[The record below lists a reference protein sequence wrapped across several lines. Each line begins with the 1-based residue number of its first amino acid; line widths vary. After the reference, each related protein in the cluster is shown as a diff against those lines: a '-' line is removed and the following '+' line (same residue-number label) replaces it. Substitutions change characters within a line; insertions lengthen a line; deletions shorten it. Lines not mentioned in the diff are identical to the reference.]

1 MSEPAQ
7 ERNVWKRR
15 GAAGAP
21 DARPLLGPWQ
31 VAAAYCVL
39 LVGFALIGL
48 ASQGADV
55 VAGLW
60 ITEALAIALPA
71 VIWVRSAGVRP
82 AGYFG
87 LGLPS
92 WRWVAIAV
100 VTALLNQ
107 PIVALL
113 EQLAH
118 STLPEAWV
126 LTFDQYT
133 ANLEVIFR
141 QRAVGMTLTVVIA
154 APLGE
159 ELFFR
164 GFALPALAQRGA
176 LAAALISGALFS
188 LMHFNGVG
196 FLGLWEIGVWLA
208 VLRWGSGSLWTAV
221 LGHALNNAIAAA
233 SFLAGLQDP
242 SAPPPTW
249 MLLSGAVLLVAA
261 VVLGAR
267 ALRAPTP
274 APASEERDVAATA
287 TAERD
292 AGGRSAVDHRRSLPL
307 WLAWAIASGAGL
319 WQLAGPLLRARR

>member
-1 MSEPAQ
+1 MNQPAQ
-7 ERNVWKRR
+7 PPTQ
-15 GAAGAP
+15 AGPADAP
-21 DARPLLGPWQ
+21 RPLLGPWQ

-39 LVGFALIGL
+39 LVGFALIGF

-71 VIWVRSAGVRP
+71 VIWLRSAGVRP

-87 LGLPS
+87 LGAPT

-100 VTALLNQ
+100 VTAVLNQ

-118 STLPEAWV
+118 STLPAAWV

-133 ANLEVIFR
+133 ANLEAIFR

-164 GFALPALAQRGA
+164 GFALPALARRRA
-176 LAAALISGALFS
+176 LAAALVSGALFS

-221 LGHALNNAIAAA
+221 LGHALNNAIAAG

-242 SAPPPTW
+242 SEPPPLW
-249 MLLSGAVLLVAA
+249 VLASGAALLLAGSVLGVKVLRAATPVAA
-261 VVLGAR
+261 VEERVA
-267 ALRAPTP
+267 AE
-274 APASEERDVAATA
+274 APAAKAPGQE
-287 TAERD
+287 
-292 AGGRSAVDHRRSLPL
+292 AGAGPAVDHARSLAL
-307 WLAWAIASGAGL
+307 WLVWAIACGAGL
-319 WQLAGPLLRARR
+319 WQLAGTLLRARR